1 MSGTSG
7 KTCLYPTAQ
16 GSGRVPGAPDWDKK
30 ILPQATLNTV
40 QVFLLI
46 FFMLAGLGTLTM
58 AAVGLSPFEAISVTL
73 AALTN
78 VGPAFESFGP
88 TCNYTSLPAFAKM
101 FLAFYMLLG
110 RLELMSVLV
119 IFTRGFWRK

>member
-1 MSGTSG
+1 MKSCFANLN
-7 KTCLYPTAQ
+7 KTLQPRLV
-16 GSGRVPGAPDWDKK
+16 SSVKLDKK

-46 FFMLAGLGTLTM
+46 FFLLAGLGTLTM
-58 AAVGLSPFEAISVTL
+58 AAMGLSPFEAISVTL